1 MEDFDIEIVGCTP
14 GTEPSDLI
22 LATYRRLLRILAIRI
37 RKTITRAQCH
47 VQNHTLCAF
56 VEGGTCPFTV
66 HNYPHEIYYT
76 LPPSDEKNELES
88 LIMQSYGRAAKLSFA
103 TAMEYLKIS
112 GEATT
117 KTREEVIEEYAMK
130 VHDNPDEFTND
141 FLLIDSFIV
150 HHLLEEL
157 PLRTTLHKWLFCLEE
172 KLNTLY
178 LFGTSNSGKSSFVAK
193 ILQRMFRIGKMNA
206 AGTSVFAYSGLVDK
220 DVIFFEEA
228 GRHFQEKNRT
238 NLDTMI
244 TLMEGLPVDVRTFGE
259 PVGRIERTPILIMNQ
274 VDNFFE
280 DIDPNEPD
288 SWKNRLFTIHLQ
300 GGPFTTPMKG
310 EIRPEAWSFWL
321 LNGLEGYNDLLELN
335 NLSKIYLTISW
346 NPQQLSMPMKK

>member
-1 MEDFDIEIVGCTP
+1 
-14 GTEPSDLI
+14 
-22 LATYRRLLRILAIRI
+22 
-37 RKTITRAQCH
+37 
-47 VQNHTLCAF
+47 
-56 VEGGTCPFTV
+56 
-66 HNYPHEIYYT
+66 
-76 LPPSDEKNELES
+76 
-88 LIMQSYGRAAKLSFA
+88 MQSYGRAAKLSFA

-335 NLSKIYLTISW
+335 NNTDIENLPDYFVEPSTIV
-346 NPQQLSMPMKK
+346 NANEEIIPDDFIEFNV